1 LNNAKGAFDFINSI
15 FIDREFWEA
24 RNQWY
29 KTWNQTRD
37 DNALQVDYIRVYAA
51 TATNSRNEIY
61 NVGGQGSR
69 FLWQKNCTFVSDEI
83 KQISSNK
90 WINRD
95 GCGDDCLRKDCN
107 AFYKEKGNCVLIR
120 AKNDSLP
127 IKKYAEFPAICGY
140 IPSRFHESETK
151 SSLTWLYVLIPC
163 FFIFLIIA
171 AVLFYNYKVIKH
183 K

>member
-1 LNNAKGAFDFINSI
+1 MNNAKDPFDFINSI

-24 RNQWY
+24 KDQWY

-61 NVGGQGSR
+61 NVGGQGKSR
-69 FLWQKNCTFVSDEI
+69 FLWLENCTFAGDEI
-83 KQISSNK
+83 IPSKK
-90 WINRD
+90 RINPD
-95 GCGDDCLRKDCN
+95 VCGDDCFIQTDCN
-107 AFYKEKGNCVLIR
+107 AFYKENGNCVLIR

-127 IKKYAEFPAICGY
+127 VKKSAKFPAICGY
-140 IPSRFHESETK
+140 IPSRFDESK
-151 SSLTWLYVLIPC
+151 AQSSLTWLYVLIPC

-171 AVLFYNYKVIKH
+171 AVLIYKYKVINH